1 MSVAQNIG
9 LDEAK
14 PKQIS
19 DSVKAEII
27 DKSNIVYL
35 PGLKLKVKDYNDVWL
50 SARVVEVDAQGKD
63 VLIHF
68 DGMATRSNE
77 WIPMDSSR
85 LKIMT
90 QPPEEQTNTFQNVIA
105 KRIDG
110 TWCDAIIKTS
120 HVYDKYTVLFDDGV
134 TKTLKASKITKLS
147 ETPFQQIKTENTY
160 VDIKQE
166 HQDRNQKHSRCEL
179 FGHKKNSK
187 DRKQKNETVVKEKLQ
202 KTETSS
208 QNTDVIQTPEPAKV
222 VVKTET
228 QTLMEIPVNLIESDQ
243 NDSSILIGSLRVET
257 EDGALKC
264 PKGCKSFR
272 TENFIK
278 KHIRNYH
285 KELVPYLDNL
295 TPNVADLAYARTGGK
310 PVENVV
316 SKKSRQQTLPRNH
329 VKLRTSSS
337 CDIKEIPKAE
347 SEIQTKIDIK
357 AERGNSNHED
367 SLSKISN
374 LNSCTESPGTLFA
387 MRKKDKKPHTGIKV
401 LLPVRHSL
409 SIVHNVPENFLPTNV
424 EPEICRPSDLRGMK
438 KRLTSE
444 SSIAPKSKKQRQFS
458 EIDNSF
464 SLSDDSVFDRDNT
477 LGSSNKSSLLNN
489 SELANSGAS
498 DTIPPAVGDT
508 TLENDKLIKV
518 EELSEED
525 IINCTCVEMEED
537 GLMIQCDLCQCWQH
551 GVCNAMEQKQDV
563 PDEYICY
570 FCRKN
575 DQVWLHK
582 GTLPKLSAKVIDT
595 EKDKQRSAMLKHAFD
610 VMKMVLETKD
620 VLHSLRVKI
629 NIAQNKD
636 HPKLY
641 LWAKSWSKIKI
652 PSYEN
657 KPVPVLETIQDGN
670 DNNKN
675 SSTDIKI
682 PSYEN
687 KPVPSLKT
695 IKDENDNNDN
705 SKIDNLPNTSDDLIK
720 ILGDDENEISL
731 TSSMNLGLNDSSQ
744 SSIFE
749 SSEPLAPKPEAPI
762 VSVECKSRLLKHIE
776 NLQEWVDWTLNFVE
790 VQIEDLEK
798 KFEWSPDTND
808 QYMHTSQTLLMI
820 LKDLKNMRNYPI

>member
-1 MSVAQNIG
+1 M
-9 LDEAK
+9 
-14 PKQIS
+14 
-19 DSVKAEII
+19 

-35 PGLKLKVKDYNDVWL
+35 PGLKLEVKDYNDVWL

-68 DGMATRSNE
+68 DDMATRSNE

-85 LKIMT
+85 LKMTT
-90 QPPEEQTNTFQNVIA
+90 QPPEEQTNTFQISENVIA

-110 TWCDAIIKTS
+110 TWCDGQIKTS
-120 HVYDKYTVLFDDGV
+120 HGNDK
-134 TKTLKASKITKLS
+134 
-147 ETPFQQIKTENTY
+147 E
-160 VDIKQE
+160 
-166 HQDRNQKHSRCEL
+166 
-179 FGHKKNSK
+179 
-187 DRKQKNETVVKEKLQ
+187 
-202 KTETSS
+202 TETSS
-208 QNTDVIQTPEPAKV
+208 QNADVIQTPEPARV
-222 VVKTET
+222 VVKTKT
-228 QTLMEIPVNLIESDQ
+228 QTLVEIPVNPIESDQ
-243 NDSSILIGSLRVET
+243 NYSSIVIGSLRVKT
-257 EDGALKC
+257 KDGALKC

-278 KHIRNYH
+278 QHIKNYH

-295 TPNVADLAYARTGGK
+295 IPNVADLAYARTAGK
-310 PVENVV
+310 PVEDIV
-316 SKKSRQQTLPRNH
+316 SKKSRKQTLPPNH
-329 VKLRTSSS
+329 VKLRTSST
-337 CDIKEIPKAE
+337 CDKKGISKAE
-347 SEIQTKIDIK
+347 SESQTKIDIK

-367 SLSKISN
+367 SLSEISN
-374 LNSCTESPGTLFA
+374 LNNCTASPGTSFD
-387 MRKKDKKPHTGIKV
+387 MRNKDKKARTGIKV
-401 LLPVRHSL
+401 LLPVRRSL
-409 SIVHNVPENFLPTNV
+409 SIVHNVPENFLPTNA

-444 SSIAPKSKKQRQFS
+444 SSIAPISKKQRQFS

-464 SLSDDSVFDRDNT
+464 SLSDDSVFDRDDT
-477 LGSSNKSSLLNN
+477 LDSSNKSSFLNS
-489 SELANSGAS
+489 SELANSSAS
-498 DTIPPAVGDT
+498 DTIPPVVGDT
-508 TLENDKLIKV
+508 ILENDELIKV

-525 IINCTCVEMEED
+525 IVNCICCKMEED

-551 GVCNAMEQKQDV
+551 GICNAIERKEDV

-575 DQVWLHK
+575 DQGWLHK
-582 GTLPKLSAKVIDT
+582 GTLPKLSAVHINA
-595 EKDKQRSAMLKHAFD
+595 EKDEQRSAMLKRAFD
-610 VMKMVLETKD
+610 IMKMVLEIKD

-657 KPVPVLETIQDGN
+657 KPVPLWETIQDGN
-670 DNNKN
+670 DNNEN

-695 IKDENDNNDN
+695 IKDENDNSVNA
-705 SKIDNLPNTSDDLIK
+705 KIDNLPNTSDDDLIE
-720 ILGDDENEISL
+720 ILGEDENEISL
-731 TSSMNLGLNDSSQ
+731 TSSMNLGFNDSSQ

-749 SSEPLAPKPEAPI
+749 SSEEPWAPKPEAPI
-762 VSVECKSRLLKHIE
+762 VSVECKSRLLEHIE
-776 NLQEWVDWTLNFVE
+776 NLQEWVDSTLNFVE

-798 KFEWSPDTND
+798 KFEWSPETND
-808 QYMHTSQTLLMI
+808 QYMHTSQTLLMV
-820 LKDLKNMRNYPI
+820 LRDLENVRNYSV